1 MAVRHIVFK
10 TYVMFVLLLRTL
22 LVYMI
27 DGRSNVQNE

>member
-1 MAVRHIVFK
+1 
-10 TYVMFVLLLRTL
+10 MFVLLLRTL